1 MNIVLLGAPGAG
13 KGTQAQRLVADFG
26 LAHIST
32 GDLLRAAVKAQ
43 SPLGVEAKK
52 YMDAGQLVPDQLV
65 IDLVKERLGADD
77 AQRGFILDGF
87 PRNTAQAVTLDSE
100 LSQMG
105 LSLDAALLVSVK
117 PEVIIERLSSR
128 RTCRLCGYTAPAGT
142 DTCPNCGGEMYQRDD
157 DKPETIKNR
166 LDVYENQTSPLIE
179 YYKGH
184 GILKEVDG
192 DRDVTAV
199 YADVKK
205 LLSL

>member
-166 LDVYENQTSPLIE
+166 LDVYESQTSPLIE